1 MTEPELIE
9 AMAVAIWNLEHGDG
23 YNEWKRAPVDE
34 RDDYCELARAALEAI
49 KSKGCKVMAE
59 YPAGDAQCRNTAGE
73 VTLKGNT
80 QRHGAAKLHDYVRA
94 GVSGLDE
101 ATEIWREMW
110 KRAPWWPGEGR

>member
-49 KSKGCKVMAE
+49 KANGLKVMERPGFHADDHT
-59 YPAGDAQCRNTAGE
+59 PGE
-73 VTLKGNT
+73 WW
-80 QRHGAAKLHDYVRA
+80 D
-94 GVSGLDE
+94 
-101 ATEIWREMW
+101 
-110 KRAPWWPGEGR
+110 RAPPWPGEKP